1 MNTYRVVRQSWI
13 LYPLL
18 LLMMGI
24 SVLVLVILMSQIVE
38 HTLEDANEET
48 LEALVSQIKDHS
60 NLLLR
65 ANTFTYEAA
74 KALSWEENL
83 SSFFTTGSKIV
94 PQLYVPFLMEQWVA
108 QISYIEPRGILFSY
122 YHDGNQSYNLFSNV
136 SRTSDDFFAYSWCTQ
151 ALDGENGKP
160 YGKIVCLQPGHS
172 NDSKDASNG
181 KKGEASWGVGWG
193 NAKEQM
199 LFFTAPVAKSGIL
212 SLGVPLRSF
221 RDSIS
226 SINLQGGCFY
236 LAVEGHIIAQNRLPR
251 THFVYNDSMMSVLV
265 MDENDTNVLKEY
277 DSFACHDNIS
287 IRPSNTNYLSILGK
301 RYQLDCFLLNVFG
314 VQMVY
319 AVTLPDKKVVPLFLK
334 MKIVIVLLVLFM
346 ILGTIL
352 GSYVMLQ
359 LLQRAQLH
367 ETFLRADLI
376 KQKGIIQQ
384 AERKSMNKSLAFASA
399 SHDIRTSLAGITGLI
414 EICRS
419 DTPQNSEMYRNLEQ
433 MNGCVS
439 KLLGILNSVLD
450 ISKIEAGKM
459 QLEEVEFDIA
469 HVFEESVDIFHVVAL
484 KKGLEVIWDPCDC
497 SILLSSNVKGD
508 CRRLKQIIDNLL
520 GNAVKFTSEGHV
532 VLRAWAKKSSLE
544 NLRCSSRNFCNSRNA
559 FSPLLRWISKDK
571 EDQSLIQNDNSLI
584 EIIIEVDDTGMGI
597 PKEKRA
603 SVFENY
609 VQVKESS
616 NRDYEGTGLGLGI
629 VQSYVRLMGGEIKIQ
644 DKDPSERGTCF
655 RFNIFLKSS
664 ASTVEGEEKDEKSNI
679 LCMESNTQIIQS
691 NARTLA
697 FKRGLSVEGIHS
709 LLMVEGDETKRIMQ
723 RWIQNLGVKVWA
735 INHWE
740 ILYPTLEKIKDNFNI
755 SGKFDTKSLFN
766 FLNTTASYKSSR
778 EKEDIEIDNALP
790 STNME
795 FKNGFGGLSIYWLI
809 VVEYI
814 HANFSEIA
822 SALKNF
828 TDRIPRNH
836 YKIVWL
842 LNSNTPSE
850 DLRRSK
856 EVPCDLILQKPIH
869 GSRLYLLLRL
879 LQDFGRENE
888 DHILDKRH
896 NTGQYDESNSF
907 MESDKFVVNSSILRS
922 NQYAN
927 QIFGSKDSLK
937 DEKPLK
943 GINVLLV
950 EDVSTLRHV
959 ATTMLARLGATIKSS
974 ENGLDALNLIR
985 DALRKLSPAHERDT
999 EMGESKH
1006 FYYDVI
1012 IMDCEMPIMNG
1023 YEATRQ
1029 IRQEERTYGLHIPII
1044 ALTAHATFD
1053 EENKSILSG
1062 MDFHL
1067 TKPIQA
1073 KELIHAITTVCQ

>member
-1 MNTYRVVRQSWI
+1 
-13 LYPLL
+13 
-18 LLMMGI
+18 MMGI
-24 SVLVLVILMSQIVE
+24 SVLVLVILTSQIVE
-38 HTLEDANEET
+38 HTMEDANEET

-60 NLLLR
+60 NFLLQ

-83 SSFFTTGSKIV
+83 SSFFTSGSKIV

-122 YHDGNQSYNLFSNV
+122 YRDGNQSYNLFSNV
-136 SRTSDDFFAYSWCTQ
+136 SNTSDDFFAYSWCTQ
-151 ALDGENGKP
+151 ALDGETGKP
-160 YGKIVCLQPGHS
+160 YGKIVCFQPGPS
-172 NDSKDASNG
+172 NDSKGASSG
-181 KKGEASWGVGWG
+181 RKGEASWGVGWG

-199 LFFTAPVAKSGIL
+199 LLFTAPVAKSGIL
-212 SLGVPLRSF
+212 SLGVPLRSL

-226 SINLQGGCFY
+226 RINLQGGCFH
-236 LAVEGHIIAQNRLPR
+236 LAVDGHIIAQNGPPH
-251 THFVYNDSMMSVLV
+251 THFVYNNSMMSVLV
-265 MDENDTNVLKEY
+265 RDENDNNLLKEY
-277 DSFACHDNIS
+277 DSFACHDNTS
-287 IRPSNTNYLSILGK
+287 IRPSNTNYLWISGK
-301 RYQLDCFLLNVFG
+301 RYQLDCFLLNVSG
-314 VQMVY
+314 VQLVY
-319 AVTLPDKKVVPLFLK
+319 TVTLPDKEVVPLFQK
-334 MKIVIVLLVLFM
+334 MKIAIVLLVLFM

-419 DTPQNSEMYRNLEQ
+419 DTPQNSELSRNLEQ

-459 QLEEVEFDIA
+459 QLEEIEFDIA
-469 HVFEESVDIFHVVAL
+469 QVLEESVDIFHVVAL

-532 VLRAWAKKSSLE
+532 VLRAWAKKPSLE
-544 NLRCSSRNFCNSRNA
+544 NLRCSSQNFCNSRNA
-559 FSPLLRWISKDK
+559 FNPLLRWISKDQR
-571 EDQSLIQNDNSLI
+571 DQSLIQNDNSLI
-584 EIIIEVDDTGMGI
+584 EIVIEVDDTGMGI
-597 PKEKRA
+597 PREKRA
-603 SVFENY
+603 FVFENY

-664 ASTVEGEEKDEKSNI
+664 DLEDEEKDEKSSI
-679 LCMESNTQIIQS
+679 LCIESSTQIIQS

-697 FKRGLSVEGIHS
+697 FRRGLSIEGIHS

-723 RWIQNLGVKVWA
+723 RWMQNLGVKVWT
-735 INHWE
+735 INHRE
-740 ILYPTLEKIKDNFNI
+740 LLYPTLEKIKDNFNI
-755 SGKFDTKSLFN
+755 SGKFDTKSLVN
-766 FLNTTASYKSSR
+766 FLNTTTSYKSSK
-778 EKEDIEIDNALP
+778 EKEDIEMDNVLP
-790 STNME
+790 STNKE
-795 FKNGFGGLSIYWLI
+795 FKNGSGGLSIYWLI
-809 VVEYI
+809 VVELI

-828 TDRIPRNH
+828 TDKVPRSH

-842 LNSNTPSE
+842 LNSNAPGE

-879 LQDFGRENE
+879 LQNFGRENE
-888 DHILDKRH
+888 DLILDERQ
-896 NTGQYDESNSF
+896 QYGESNSF
-907 MESDKFVVNSSILRS
+907 MESDKFLVNSSILRS
-922 NQYAN
+922 NQHAN

-943 GINVLLV
+943 GMNILLV

-959 ATTMLARLGATIKSS
+959 ATTMLARLGATVKSS

-985 DALRKLSPAHERDT
+985 DALKELSPAHGRDT
-999 EMGESKH
+999 EMGESKR

-1029 IRQEERTYGLHIPII
+1029 IRQEERNHDLHIPII
-1044 ALTAHATFD
+1044 ALTAHATSE

-1073 KELIHAITTVCQ
+1073 RELIHAITTICQ